1 MVSSEVTLSGGPA
14 VIRLLSGMRRGRG
27 LAAAKQPAQE
37 RRRWERLSLAIPV
50 FVRGISGPGK
60 EFVEFCTLLN
70 ESAGGALLLIRRSLR
85 HRSRVSIE
93 IPLAPTLS
101 NMKFRRTTRILKAR
115 VVRITPV
122 NGWSLCGLQF
132 ARPLVR

>member
-1 MVSSEVTLSGGPA
+1 MVSSAVTRSGGPA
-14 VIRLLSGMRRGRG
+14 VIQLLSGMRWRRG
-27 LAAAKQPAQE
+27 LAANRPAQE
-37 RRRWERLSLAIPV
+37 RRRWERLALAIPV

-85 HRSRVSIE
+85 HRSRVSLE

-115 VVRITPV
+115 VVRISPV

>member
-1 MVSSEVTLSGGPA
+1 MVSSEVTPPGGPT
-14 VIRLLSGMRRGRG
+14 VIRLLSGMRWGRG
-27 LAAAKQPAQE
+27 LAAANEPAHE

-85 HRSRVSIE
+85 HRSRISLE

-115 VVRITPV
+115 VVRISPV

-132 ARPLVR
+132 AKPLVR

>member
-1 MVSSEVTLSGGPA
+1 MSFEVTPSGGPA
-14 VIRLLSGMRRGRG
+14 VIRLLSGMRWGSE
-27 LAAAKQPAQE
+27 LVAANQPAQE

-50 FVRGISGPGK
+50 FVRGISGPGT

-85 HRSRVSIE
+85 QRSRVSLE
-93 IPLAPTLS
+93 IPLEPTLS
-101 NMKFRRTTRILKAR
+101 NMKFRRTTRIKAR

>member
-1 MVSSEVTLSGGPA
+1 
-14 VIRLLSGMRRGRG
+14 MRRGRG
-27 LAAAKQPAQE
+27 LAAVNQPAQA

-50 FVRGISGPGK
+50 FVRGIIGPGK
-60 EFVEFCTLLN
+60 EFLEFCTLLN

-85 HRSRVSIE
+85 HRSRVSLE

-101 NMKFRRTTRILKAR
+101 NLKFRRTTRILKAR
-115 VVRITPV
+115 VVRINPV

-132 ARPLVR
+132 ARPLAR

>member
-1 MVSSEVTLSGGPA
+1 MVSSEVTLPGGPA
-14 VIRLLSGMRRGRG
+14 VIRLLSGMRWGRG
-27 LAAAKQPAQE
+27 LATANQPAQE

-50 FVRGISGPGK
+50 FVRGISGPGN

-85 HRSRVSIE
+85 HRSRVSLE
-93 IPLAPTLS
+93 IPLEPTLS

-122 NGWSLCGLQF
+122 NGWILCGLQF

>member
-1 MVSSEVTLSGGPA
+1 VVGPP
-14 VIRLLSGMRRGRG
+14 VIRLLSSMGSRRG

-37 RRRWERLSLAIPV
+37 RRRWQRLSLAIPV
-50 FVRGISGPGK
+50 FVHGISGPGK

-85 HRSRVSIE
+85 QHSRVLLE
-93 IPLAPTLS
+93 MPLAPS
-101 NMKFRRTTRILKAR
+101 QRNMKFRRTTRILKAR

-122 NGWSLCGLQF
+122 DGWSLCGLQF
-132 ARPLVR
+132 ARPLV

>member
-1 MVSSEVTLSGGPA
+1 
-14 VIRLLSGMRRGRG
+14 MRWGRG
-27 LAAAKQPAQE
+27 LAAANEPAQE

-85 HRSRVSIE
+85 HRSRISLE
-93 IPLAPTLS
+93 IPLEPTLS

-132 ARPLVR
+132 AKPLVR

>member
-1 MVSSEVTLSGGPA
+1 MVSSAVTLSGGPA
-14 VIRLLSGMRRGRG
+14 VIQLLSGMRWGRR
-27 LAAAKQPAQE
+27 LAAANRPAQE

-50 FVRGISGPGK
+50 FVRRISGPGK

-70 ESAGGALLLIRRSLR
+70 ESAGGALLLIRGSLR
-85 HRSRVSIE
+85 HRSRVSLE

-101 NMKFRRTTRILKAR
+101 DMKFRRTTRILKAR